1 MIQPPADLHEMRT
14 GSAQTPLLAEGRNL
28 IVTEEAELPPAER
41 PRDQSTVAVAAWLV
55 DEARRLPS
63 AARFVDE
70 FAWRMLATGLP
81 LLRVTLH
88 CGTLHPQFLGATYTW
103 WRTSGRT
110 RAVMIAHEVADLI
123 PYADNP
129 VRRVSEGGEVLRR
142 RLEDTGEAP
151 LDFPVLHDLKAEG
164 ATDYFALPVTS
175 ALGRRRYMATYVTDR
190 PGGFTAPE
198 IDELTGTSQRLA
210 VPADMFAQRAVAEN
224 VLKAYIGR
232 TTGPRVLAGQIRRGT
247 GEEIKAILWSSDLRS
262 FTRLSDRLSG
272 DRVITMLNAVF
283 DAQAIAIESHG
294 GEILKFIGDGLL
306 AIFPITEEAEEGQAA
321 KRALAAATE
330 AFAAVRHSLTEA
342 MPAGEPPVRMV
353 VALHCGT
360 VIYGNIG
367 AAARLDFTV
376 IGPAVN
382 LVSRVETIAKA
393 LDLPVAVS
401 EAFARA
407 YGGDL
412 RSLGRHEL
420 RGLGGSHELFAPEL
434 SPGLLV

>member
-1 MIQPPADLHEMRT
+1 MST
-14 GSAQTPLLAEGRNL
+14 GSAQPPLLAEGRNL
-28 IVTEEAELPPAER
+28 ILTEEVESPEAER
-41 PRDQSTVAVAAWLV
+41 PRDQSIAAVAAWIV

-110 RAVMIAHEVADLI
+110 RALMIAHEVADLI
-123 PYADNP
+123 SYADNP

-142 RLEDTGEAP
+142 RLEGAGAVP
-151 LDFPVLHDLKAEG
+151 LDFLILHDLKARG
-164 ATDYFALPVTS
+164 ATDYYALPVTS
-175 ALGRRRYMATYVTDR
+175 ALGNRRYMATYATDR

-198 IDELTGTSQRLA
+198 IEELTGISQRLA
-210 VPADMFAQRAVAEN
+210 IPADMFAQRAVAEN

-232 TTGPRVLAGQIRRGT
+232 TTGPRVLAGQIRRGA
-247 GEEIKAILWSSDLRS
+247 GEEIKAVLWSSDLRG
-262 FTRLSDRLSG
+262 FTQLSDRLPG
-272 DRVITMLNAVF
+272 DRIITMLNAVF

-306 AIFPITEEAEEGQAA
+306 AIFPITEEAAEGQAA
-321 KRALAAATE
+321 ERALAAAWE
-330 AFAAVRHSLTEA
+330 AFAAVRHAFTEA
-342 MPAGEPPVRMV
+342 VPAGEPPVRMV
-353 VALHCGT
+353 IALHCGT

-382 LVSRVETIAKA
+382 LVSRVETVAKA
-393 LDLPVAVS
+393 LDLPIVVS

-407 YGGDL
+407 FGGNL
-412 RSLGRHEL
+412 RSLGQHEL
-420 RGLGGSHELFAPEL
+420 RGLPGSYELFAPE
-434 SPGLLV
+434 SPPALLRDVAKDA

>member
-1 MIQPPADLHEMRT
+1 MST
-14 GSAQTPLLAEGRNL
+14 GSAQAPSLAEARNL
-28 IVTEEAELPPAER
+28 ILTEEVELPQAER
-41 PRDQSTVAVAAWLV
+41 PRDQSIAAVAAWLV
-55 DEARRLPS
+55 EEARRLPS

-70 FAWRMLATGLP
+70 FAWRMLAAGLP

-142 RLEDTGEAP
+142 RLEGAGAVL
-151 LDFPVLHDLKAEG
+151 LDFPVLHELKASG

-175 ALGRRRYMATYVTDR
+175 ALGSRRYMATYVTDR
-190 PGGFTAPE
+190 RGGFTAPE
-198 IDELTGTSQRLA
+198 IEELTGISPRLA
-210 VPADMFAQRAVAEN
+210 IPADMFAQRAVAEN
-224 VLKAYIGR
+224 VLKAYIGQ
-232 TTGPRVLAGQIRRGT
+232 TTGPRVLAGRIRRGA
-247 GEEIKAILWSSDLRS
+247 GEEIKAVLWSSDLRS
-262 FTRLSDRLSG
+262 FTQLSDRLSG
-272 DRVITMLNAVF
+272 DRIITMLNAVF

-306 AIFPITEEAEEGQAA
+306 AIFPIADKTEEQTAA
-321 KRALAAATE
+321 QRALAAAGE
-330 AFAAVRHSLTEA
+330 AFEAVRHAFTKA

-367 AAARLDFTV
+367 AAARLDFIV

-382 LVSRVETIAKA
+382 LVSRVETVAKA
-393 LDLPVAVS
+393 LDLPIVVS

-420 RGLGGSHELFAPEL
+420 RGLAGSHELFAPE
-434 SPGLLV
+434 PPPALLV

>member
-1 MIQPPADLHEMRT
+1 MST
-14 GSAQTPLLAEGRNL
+14 GSAETALLAEGRNL
-28 IVTEEAELPPAER
+28 ILTEEAELPQAER
-41 PRDQSTVAVAAWLV
+41 PRDQSIAAVAAWLV

-63 AARFVDE
+63 AARLVDE

-129 VRRVSEGGEVLRR
+129 VQRVSGGGEILRR
-142 RLEDTGEAP
+142 RLEGTGAI
-151 LDFPVLHDLKAEG
+151 LDFPVLHDLKARS
-164 ATDYFALPVTS
+164 ATDYYALPVTS
-175 ALGRRRYMATYVTDR
+175 ALGSRRYMATYVTDR

-198 IDELTGTSQRLA
+198 IEELTGISQRLA

-232 TTGPRVLAGQIRRGT
+232 TTGPRVLAGQIRRGA
-247 GEEIKAILWSSDLRS
+247 GVEIRAVLWSSDLRG
-262 FTRLSDRLSG
+262 FTELSDRLSG
-272 DRVITMLNAVF
+272 DRIITMLNAVF
-283 DAQAIAIESHG
+283 DAQAIAIESYG

-306 AIFPITEEAEEGQAA
+306 AIFPITEKAEEGQAA
-321 KRALAAATE
+321 QRALAAARE
-330 AFAAVRHSLTEA
+330 AFAAVRHAFTEA
-342 MPAGEPPVRMV
+342 MPADEPPVRMV

-376 IGPAVN
+376 IGPTVN
-382 LVSRVETIAKA
+382 FVSRVETVAKA
-393 LDLPVAVS
+393 LDLPIVVS

-407 YGGDL
+407 YGGNL

-420 RGLGGSHELFAPEL
+420 RGLPGSHELFAPE
-434 SPGLLV
+434 PPPTLLGDVAKDAL

>member
-1 MIQPPADLHEMRT
+1 MTQPSADLHETRT
-14 GSAQTPLLAEGRNL
+14 GSAQTPSLAEGRNL
-28 IVTEEAELPPAER
+28 ILTEEAELPPAER
-41 PRDQSTVAVAAWLV
+41 PRDQSTAAVAAWLV

-103 WRTSGRT
+103 WRISGRT

-142 RLEDTGEAP
+142 RLEGTGKVL
-151 LDFPVLHDLKAEG
+151 LDFPVLHDLKAAG
-164 ATDYFALPVTS
+164 ATDYYALPVTS
-175 ALGRRRYMATYVTDR
+175 ALGSRRYMATYVTDR

-198 IDELTGTSQRLA
+198 IEKLTGISQRLA
-210 VPADMFAQRAVAEN
+210 IPADMFAQRAVAEN
-224 VLKAYIGR
+224 VLKAYIGQ

-262 FTRLSDRLSG
+262 FTQLSDRLSG
-272 DRVITMLNAVF
+272 DRIITMLNAVF

-306 AIFPITEEAEEGQAA
+306 AIFPITDEAEEGQAA
-321 KRALAAATE
+321 KRALAAAGE
-330 AFAAVRHSLTEA
+330 AFAAVRHALTKT
-342 MPAGEPPVRMV
+342 MLAGEPPVRMV

-382 LVSRVETIAKA
+382 LVSRVEVVAKA
-393 LDLPVAVS
+393 LDLPIAVS
-401 EAFARA
+401 EAFARV
-407 YGGDL
+407 YGGNL

-434 SPGLLV
+434 PPA

>member
-1 MIQPPADLHEMRT
+1 MRT
-14 GSAQTPLLAEGRNL
+14 ASAQTPSLAEGRNL
-28 IVTEEAELPPAER
+28 IVTEEVELPPAER
-41 PRDQSTVAVAAWLV
+41 PRGQSTAAVAAWLV
-55 DEARRLPS
+55 DKARRLPS

-70 FAWRMLATGLP
+70 FAWRMLASGLP

-129 VRRVSEGGEVLRR
+129 VQRVSEGGEVLRR
-142 RLEDTGEAP
+142 RLEGAGAV
-151 LDFPVLHDLKAEG
+151 LDFSVLHDIKARG
-164 ATDYFALPVTS
+164 ATDYYALPVTS
-175 ALGRRRYMATYVTDR
+175 ALGGRRYMATYVTDR
-190 PGGFTAPE
+190 PGGFTASE
-198 IDELTGTSQRLA
+198 IEELTEISQRLA

-224 VLKAYIGR
+224 VLKAYLGQ
-232 TTGPRVLAGQIRRGT
+232 TTGPRVLAGQIRRGA
-247 GEEIKAILWSSDLRS
+247 GEEIKAILWSSDLRG
-262 FTRLSDRLSG
+262 FTQLSDRLSG
-272 DRVITMLNAVF
+272 DRIITMLNALF

-321 KRALAAATE
+321 RRALAAAGE
-330 AFAAVRHSLTEA
+330 AFGAVRHALTEA
-342 MPAGEPPVRMV
+342 MPAGEPPARMV
-353 VALHCGT
+353 VALHSGT

-382 LVSRVETIAKA
+382 LVSRVEAVAKA
-393 LDLPVAVS
+393 LDLPIAVS

-412 RSLGRHEL
+412 RSLGRHQL
-420 RGLGGSHELFAPEL
+420 RGLGGSHELFAPDF
-434 SPGLLV
+434 SPALLV